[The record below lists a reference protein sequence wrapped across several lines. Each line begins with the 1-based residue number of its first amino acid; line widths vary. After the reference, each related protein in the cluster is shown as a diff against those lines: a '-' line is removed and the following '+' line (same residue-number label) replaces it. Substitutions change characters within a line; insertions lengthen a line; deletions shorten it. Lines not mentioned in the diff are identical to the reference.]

1 MSKSVTIS
9 NQGELANFTE
19 SNKEGD
25 VQLRVEFPMSQ
36 DDLRLL
42 AESDVG
48 ARMTQLSICPEYD
61 DREPPIIDF
70 SLVSFPTLE
79 NLDMMFQALRAI
91 HFTQENT
98 PKLKH
103 LSIEQPCAR
112 DLEYFNTDLPDMET
126 MSFQFVTI
134 DNPAGFG
141 KSLSRSPRLRFFS
154 GYKLWGLRVSKSKT
168 HILVLPN
175 CTDLDLYR
183 SDDLNYLKIWAP
195 KLTDLNLQAC
205 YSITE
210 VTLLDRKPKAS
221 GPEYNS
227 AGDPSKYKV
236 NIINTRAPKGNIT
249 THPRCSKFQSD
260 LSDDYDSSLDLEGN
274 DNSWEK
280 EVENTGE
287 NEKGENEEIQK

>member
-1 MSKSVTIS
+1 
-9 NQGELANFTE
+9 
-19 SNKEGD
+19 
-25 VQLRVEFPMSQ
+25 
-36 DDLRLL
+36 
-42 AESDVG
+42 
-48 ARMTQLSICPEYD
+48 MTQLSICPEYD
-61 DREPPIIDF
+61 DREPPVIDF

-134 DNPAGFG
+134 DNPAGMVVKLVTSLQRYGSISSTGFG

-168 HILVLPN
+168 HILVLPS

-195 KLTDLNLQAC
+195 KLTDLNLQ
-205 YSITE
+205 
-210 VTLLDRKPKAS
+210 VVVGKA
-221 GPEYNS
+221 N
-227 AGDPSKYKV
+227 
-236 NIINTRAPKGNIT
+236 
-249 THPRCSKFQSD
+249 H
-260 LSDDYDSSLDLEGN
+260 
-274 DNSWEK
+274 
-280 EVENTGE
+280 
-287 NEKGENEEIQK
+287 